1 FVVENN
7 KLPRVSFCLVWDNDP
22 ILEEEKAGYVS
33 RPGDVVRGGTNSKT
47 NAERDEPVD
56 IPAARLSPYATGAY
70 ASSLSK
76 HADKIMALMAEVVLQ
91 PSFPEDELEKLKKQ
105 TLSALAANKDD
116 ANVIASEVAQVLR
129 FGKDH
134 PYGEIVTEETVEN
147 IDIEDIKE
155 YYRTYFRPN
164 NAYFAVVGD
173 IKKKDAEKLVK

>member
-1 FVVENN
+1 AAAITST
-7 KLPRVSFCLVWDNDP
+7 LSLHDALP
-22 ILEEEKAGYVS
+22 ILLEKEKAGYVS
-33 RPGDVVRGGTNSKT
+33 MAGQLLRSGTKSKT
-47 NAERDEPVD
+47 KAELDEAVD
-56 IPAARLSPYATGAY
+56 FLGASLSTYASGAY

-155 YYRTYFRPN
+155 YYRTYF
-164 NAYFAVVGD
+164 
-173 IKKKDAEKLVK
+173 